1 MTIWQNV
8 PFEDEA
14 AIKEWA
20 NKNNIKYSVI
30 KCYENEP
37 LYADDLLIVLG
48 GSMSAYDD
56 IDFIKK
62 EIAFLENHIK
72 EGKKVFGICL
82 GAQLIAKA
90 LKAEV
95 YSSKTREIGWREIE
109 VFPHILTSNLKS
121 KQMVFHWHGDTF
133 DIPKGATRIFSSTAC
148 KNQAFQYGNKVFGF
162 QFHFEVNENSIMKL
176 VENAA
181 ADITDEKFVQSGI
194 MEKTDSSDVI
204 EINKVMDKIMNKILY
219 SARN

>member
-62 EIAFLENHIK
+62 EIDFLENHIK
-72 EGKKVFGICL
+72 ESKKVFGICL

-133 DIPKGATRIFSSTAC
+133 TLPEKSIHLLESKAC
-148 KNQAFQYGNKVFGF
+148 TNQAFLYETHVLGL
-162 QFHFEVNENSIMKL
+162 QFHFEATPDSVTSMLENDSEDL
-176 VENAA
+176 SV
-181 ADITDEKFVQSGI
+181 
-194 MEKTDSSDVI
+194 SSDSVQNSE
-204 EINKVMDKIMNKILY
+204 EILNNLHYSGKSNEILFTLLDRFL
-219 SARN
+219 AL

>member
-62 EIAFLENHIK
+62 EIEFLENHIK

-82 GAQLIAKA
+82 GAQLIA
-90 LKAEV
+90 
-95 YSSKTREIGWREIE
+95 
-109 VFPHILTSNLKS
+109 
-121 KQMVFHWHGDTF
+121 
-133 DIPKGATRIFSSTAC
+133 
-148 KNQAFQYGNKVFGF
+148 
-162 QFHFEVNENSIMKL
+162 
-176 VENAA
+176 
-181 ADITDEKFVQSGI
+181 
-194 MEKTDSSDVI
+194 
-204 EINKVMDKIMNKILY
+204 
-219 SARN
+219 

>member
-62 EIAFLENHIK
+62 EIEFLENHIK

-109 VFPHILTSNLKS
+109 VFPHILTSNLKQ
-121 KQMVFHWHGDTF
+121 KQIVFHWHGDTF
-133 DIPKGATRIFSSTAC
+133 DLPKDTIKLASNDAFI
-148 KNQAFQYGNKVFGF
+148 NQAFATKNGF
-162 QFHFEVNENSIMKL
+162 VVGTQFHFETNEDSLKSILK
-176 VENAA
+176 E
-181 ADITDEKFVQSGI
+181 
-194 MEKTDSSDVI
+194 DSEYINFDSPYIQNIEEIKEGKKYIKETNKALFDLLDVWK
-204 EINKVMDKIMNKILY
+204 NL
-219 SARN
+219 